1 MSKKIQI
8 STVKQQADVQVINL
22 NAYIIA
28 KAVRASVALH
38 NAFDECIDEETVGKC
53 DETGKPITDENGNP
67 TTEKVRSFNAY
78 NNNPYAVASAYDIAV
93 AFIDELVAAFEGEE

>member
-8 STVKQQADVQVINL
+8 STVKQQADVQVIGI

-28 KAVRASVALH
+28 KAIRASVALH
-38 NAFDECIDEETVGKC
+38 NAFDEGIREETVEKHDEYGKV
-53 DETGKPITDENGNP
+53 ITDEIGNP
-67 TTEKVRSFNAY
+67 VTEQVRRLYADY
-78 NNNPYAVASAYDIAV
+78 INPYAALNAYDTAV